1 VTQSHPLSSDEL
13 NAPQAEAVAH
23 VDGPLLVFA
32 GAGSGKTR
40 VITYRVAH
48 LVAEARVPPYR
59 ILAVT
64 FTNKAAGEMRARL
77 ARLLGEDLAKEL
89 WVGTFHATCAKLLR
103 RNGEK
108 VGVPS
113 NFVIYDAQDQ
123 RTLVTRAI
131 KDLDLDEKR
140 YPPRQLLHAIQKEK
154 QEGRE
159 PDTMRGSGIAYMDD
173 TIRRVFERYEK
184 ALRDAGAV
192 DFDDLIGKTRKLLQ
206 PEDSPLRKKF
216 FHVLVDEFQDTN
228 FLQYELVRLLSSSTR
243 NLCVVG
249 DDDQSIYKWRGADRR
264 NILNFRRDYPDAK
277 VVKLEQN
284 YRSSARIVEAALA
297 VIAPSTDREPKSL
310 WTENALGES
319 LQVVAVRDEHE
330 EGALVVQTVKE
341 AREAGMELRD
351 LAVFYRVHAQS
362 RVLEERMREAR
373 IPYRIVGGTKF
384 FERAEIK
391 DALSYLR
398 VMINDKSDVDLLRV
412 INTPPRGIGQAT
424 IDRLQAL
431 ATKKDVSL
439 YEALAAPHE
448 STEITGAPLKKLN
461 AVRELLASMK
471 KAVATMTPSDALL
484 HVLDSTGYIV
494 ALKEDDSEESGS
506 RLENLN
512 ELVGSVR
519 DYEVEAEAAGE
530 PPTLEGFLE
539 RVTLRTEGDDVDAS
553 GAVTLMTVHA
563 AKGLEFR
570 GVIITGME
578 EDMFPYRSMQ
588 DARPDDIDEE
598 RRLAYVA
605 ITRAREQL
613 MLIHTRTRQIFGQ
626 TRWGRPSRF
635 LSDIPEDVV
644 VHRATRGAAS
654 ESMRFFDESVARP
667 APRAGAF
674 FDGEAVHPQARD
686 DVTQVDEEVFSLR
699 GAPPSSMARDTRE
712 AGRYVDREYFSDD
725 ESAGESGRW
734 VRGARV
740 RHERFGEGVV
750 RKMVESAEPAVVA
763 FFPAWGE
770 KKVLVRYL
778 RLA

>member
-1 VTQSHPLSSDEL
+1 VTTPDDL

-40 VITYRVAH
+40 VITYRVAN

-89 WVGTFHATCAKLLR
+89 WVGTFHATCARLLR
-103 RNGEK
+103 RNGES

-113 NFVIYDAQDQ
+113 NFVIYDTQDQ

-131 KDLDLDEKR
+131 KELDLDEKR

-159 PDTMRGSGIAYMDD
+159 PDTMRGTGVAYMDD
-173 TIRRVFERYEK
+173 TIRRVFVRYEK
-184 ALRDAGAV
+184 ALLDAGAV

-206 PEDSPLRKKF
+206 SPESPLRKKF

-228 FLQYELVRLLSSSTR
+228 FLQYELVRLLSSATR

-264 NILNFRRDYPDAK
+264 NILNFKRDYPDAK

-310 WTENALGES
+310 WTENDLGDA

-330 EGALVVQTVKE
+330 EGALVAQTIKE
-341 AREAGMELRD
+341 ARESGTELRE

-412 INTPPRGIGQAT
+412 INSPPRGIGQTT
-424 IDRLQAL
+424 IDRLQTL
-431 ATKKDVSL
+431 ATKQNSSL
-439 YEALAAPHE
+439 YDALAHAHD
-448 STEITGAPLKKLN
+448 SAEITGAPLKKLN
-461 AVRELLASMK
+461 AVRDLLASMK
-471 KAVATMTPSDALL
+471 KTIATMTPSDALL
-484 HVLDSTGYIV
+484 HVLDTTGYIL
-494 ALKEDDSEESGS
+494 ALKEDDNVESGS

-519 DYEVEAEAAGE
+519 DYEVESEAAGE
-530 PPTLEGFLE
+530 PPSLEGFLE
-539 RVTLRTEGDDVDAS
+539 RVTLRTDADDIDDT

-588 DARPDDIDEE
+588 DSRPDDLDEE

-605 ITRAREQL
+605 ITRARERL
-613 MLIHTRTRQIFGQ
+613 MLIHARTRQIFGQ

-644 VHRATRGAAS
+644 VHRATRAAAS
-654 ESMRFFDESVARP
+654 ETSSRFFDGPVRE
-667 APRAGAF
+667 APRAGSFREGAIT
-674 FDGEAVHPQARD
+674 HPQARD
-686 DVTQVDEEVFSLR
+686 DVDEEVFSLR
-699 GAPPSSMARDTRE
+699 GAPPSSMQPRQDRE

-725 ESAGESGRW
+725 SSEGGQ
-734 VRGARV
+734 VRAGARV
-740 RHERFGEGVV
+740 KHERFGEGVV
-750 RKMVESAEPAVVA
+750 RKVVDSPDPAVVA

>member
-1 VTQSHPLSSDEL
+1 MEAVEDAL
-13 NAPQAEAVAH
+13 NPPQAEAVAH

-40 VITYRVAH
+40 VITYRVAN
-48 LVAEARVPPYR
+48 LVAEARVAPYR

-77 ARLLGEDLAKEL
+77 ARLLGEELAKEL
-89 WVGTFHATCAKLLR
+89 WVGTFHATCARLLR
-103 RNGEK
+103 RNGAS

-123 RTLVTRAI
+123 RTLVTRAV
-131 KDLDLDEKR
+131 KELDLDEKR

-159 PDTMRGSGIAYMDD
+159 PESMRGTGVGYMDD
-173 TIRRVFERYEK
+173 TIRRVFEKYE
-184 ALRDAGAV
+184 AQLAAAGAV
-192 DFDDLIGKTRKLLQ
+192 DFDDLIGKTRRLLMQ
-206 PEDSPLRKKF
+206 EDSKLRHKF
-216 FHVLVDEFQDTN
+216 SHVLVDEFQDTN
-228 FLQYELVRLLSSSTR
+228 WLQYELVRLLSSSTR

-264 NILNFRRDYPDAK
+264 NILNFKRDYPDAK

-284 YRSSARIVEAALA
+284 YRSTSRIVQAALA
-297 VIAPSTDREPKSL
+297 VIEPSSDREPKSL
-310 WTENALGES
+310 WTDNEAGAALD
-319 LQVVAVRDEHE
+319 VVAVRDEHE
-330 EGALVVQTVKE
+330 EAALVVQTIRE
-341 AREAGMELRD
+341 SREAGTELRE

-362 RVLEERMREAR
+362 RVLEEQLRAAKV
-373 IPYRIVGGTKF
+373 PYRIVGGTKF

-398 VMINDKSDVDLLRV
+398 VMVNDKSDVDLLRV
-412 INTPPRGIGQAT
+412 INTPPRGIGQT
-424 IDRLQAL
+424 TLDRLTAL
-431 ATKKDVSL
+431 ATSKGTSVYD
-439 YEALAAPHE
+439 ALAKPEEAADIGP
-448 STEITGAPLKKLN
+448 APLKKLR
-461 AVRELLASMK
+461 AVRDLLAGMK
-471 KAVATMTPSDALL
+471 KSVEQMTPSDALL
-484 HVLDSTGYIV
+484 HVLDTTGYLV
-494 ALKEDDSEESGS
+494 ALKEDEGDESEA
-506 RLENLN
+506 RLENLR

-519 DYEVEAEAAGE
+519 DYEVEATAAGDE
-530 PPTLEGFLE
+530 PTLDGFLE
-539 RVTLRTEGDDVDAS
+539 RVTLRTDADDIDETGS
-553 GAVTLMTVHA
+553 VTLMTVHA
-563 AKGLEFR
+563 AKGLEFK

-605 ITRAREQL
+605 ITRARERL
-613 MLIHTRTRQIFGQ
+613 MLIHARARQIFGQ

-635 LSDIPEDVV
+635 LGDIPHDVV
-644 VHRATRGAAS
+644 VHRATRGAS
-654 ESMRFFDESVARP
+654 TESMRYFEAPARP

-674 FDGEAVHPQARD
+674 REGELAHPQ
-686 DVTQVDEEVFSLR
+686 DVDPVFEGDADEEVFSLR
-699 GAPPSSMARDTRE
+699 GAPPMPQRSSE
-712 AGRYVDREYFSDD
+712 VGGRYVDRDYFSDD
-725 ESAGESGRW
+725 SDGGDDSRGLR
-734 VRGARV
+734 RGAKV
-740 RHERFGEGVV
+740 KHERFGEGVV
-750 RKMVESAEPAVVA
+750 REVLPSADPAVVA